1 MAVSY
6 GFYSALYSDEGY
18 DRFYHSWQMSK
29 IFDGLILDG
38 VYLSAKEGDPI
49 NKQFMVTA
57 DTEDMNVTVASG
69 RAWFLGTFTVSD
81 SDLVLTVGTAN
92 STYGRIDA
100 VVIEVNT
107 KMTQYDDPEN
117 PTERFNSIKIV
128 EGTPSANPEKPTMV
142 HENGIDQFPI
152 AYITVDKG
160 ATMIKPFDIDY
171 VVGIETPYFAWLC
184 EGLTISE
191 IYSKWKSILG
201 NLTLPFVSWF
211 NSMKRMLGN
220 GEQDYPNILN
230 ELDTIADID
239 YVKGICP
246 RVDEELQKFDGD
258 GSTVDFT
265 LDIDEGTIVKG
276 IADIYVDGK
285 IAYDFIYDPET
296 YTITLATAPSAGTD
310 NVEIY
315 YVADALA
322 YTLYFEEV

>member
-49 NKQFMVTA
+49 NGIIYIDEIDKISRKSESTSITRDVSGEGVQQALLKMI
-57 DTEDMNVTVASG
+57 EGTVAHVPPQGG
-69 RAWFLGTFTVSD
+69 RKHPHQEF
-81 SDLVLTVGTAN
+81 
-92 STYGRIDA
+92 
-100 VVIEVNT
+100 IEVNT

-220 GEQDYPNILN
+220 GDQDYPNILN
-230 ELDTIADID
+230 ELDT
-239 YVKGICP
+239 
-246 RVDEELQKFDGD
+246 
-258 GSTVDFT
+258 
-265 LDIDEGTIVKG
+265 